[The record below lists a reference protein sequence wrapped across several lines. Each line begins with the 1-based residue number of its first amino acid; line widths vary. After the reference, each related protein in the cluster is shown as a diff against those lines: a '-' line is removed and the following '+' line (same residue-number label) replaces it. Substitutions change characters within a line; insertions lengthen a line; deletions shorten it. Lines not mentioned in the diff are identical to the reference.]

1 MRVTIICVLLLTA
14 VGCTTPRDYRK
25 AELAVENDN
34 FAQAYALW
42 QGLAEKGDANSQYRL
57 GELYHY
63 GLGVD
68 ADIKTAIGWYTLA
81 AEQGHVDAQNN
92 LGIIYDE
99 GHSVESDYRTAI
111 KWYTMAAEQGDPGA
125 QFNLGAI
132 YLEEPNVEDPVRA
145 YMWWG
150 ISAYLGN
157 DLAGS
162 QLEFAAEKMTD
173 AEVAEALSLAHQCV
187 RQKFRQC

>member
-1 MRVTIICVLLLTA
+1 MTL
-14 VGCTTPRDYRK
+14 
-25 AELAVENDN
+25 EAVEMVQPDIVRR
-34 FAQAYALW
+34 L
-42 QGLAEKGDANSQYRL
+42 QGGA
-57 GELYHY
+57 
-63 GLGVD
+63 V
-68 ADIKTAIGWYTLA
+68 
-81 AEQGHVDAQNN
+81 
-92 LGIIYDE
+92 
-99 GHSVESDYRTAI
+99 
-111 KWYTMAAEQGDPGA
+111 TMAAEQGDPGA

>member
-1 MRVTIICVLLLTA
+1 MRAAIVCTMILVVI
-14 VGCTTPRDYRK
+14 GCATPRDYRD
-25 AELAVENDN
+25 AESAAANDDYHRAHALWHNLAVRGHAD
-34 FAQAYALW
+34 
-42 QGLAEKGDANSQYRL
+42 SQYRL
-57 GELYHY
+57 GELYHD
-63 GLGVD
+63 GLGVESD
-68 ADIKTAIGWYTLA
+68 VETAIEWYTLA

-99 GHSVESDYRTAI
+99 GAAIESDYRTAI
-111 KWYTMAAEQGDPGA
+111 KWYTLAAEQGDPGA

-132 YLEEPNVEDPVRA
+132 YLEEPTVEDPLRA

-162 QLEFAAEKMTD
+162 QLEYAAEKLTE
-173 AEVAEALSLAHQCV
+173 AEVAEARAMAHQCV
-187 RQKFRQC
+187 RRKFRQC